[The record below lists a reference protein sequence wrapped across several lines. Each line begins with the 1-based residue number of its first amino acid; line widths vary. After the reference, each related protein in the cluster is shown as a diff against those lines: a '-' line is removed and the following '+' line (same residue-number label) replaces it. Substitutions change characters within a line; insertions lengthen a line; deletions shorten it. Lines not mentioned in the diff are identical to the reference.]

1 MYSEL
6 LIEMILEVFRNIKD
20 NSKISVINTNQSE
33 RFEIKSVLQLKQFKR
48 TRFFFSNRFY
58 FSFTKYK
65 QKISTPNINSKLTI
79 HAKYQIQIPN

>member
-1 MYSEL
+1 MYSKL

-20 NSKISVINTNQSE
+20 NSKMSVINTNQSE
-33 RFEIKSVLQLKQFKR
+33 RFEIKSVLQLKQFKQ

-79 HAKYQIQIPN
+79 HSKYQIQIPN